1 MKIKGRT
8 IDDWGNVLFET
19 DGLIDLLMRG
29 NELSSELSALDCDGV
44 VKFNTLCKELD
55 HPEDMVSIYSK
66 PSIDVPTWDEQFQKE
81 WFTPEPYASLDV
93 HKWLLEKCQNQEQIN
108 RVEEEW
114 NLFEERDMIPLL
126 RCLVYLVSTFRERKV
141 VWGVGRGSS
150 VASYILY
157 LIGIH
162 KVDSMKY
169 DLDVR
174 EFLK

>member
-1 MKIKGRT
+1 MKIKGRA

-29 NELSSELSALDCDGV
+29 SELSSELSALDCDGV
-44 VKFNTLCKELD
+44 AKFNALCKELD

-66 PSIDVPTWDEQFQKE
+66 PELDVASWDLQHQKV
-81 WFTPEPYASLDV
+81 WFTPEPYSSLDV
-93 HKWLLEKCQNQEQIN
+93 YDWLMAKCHTQDQID
-108 RVEEEW
+108 RVNEEW
-114 NLFEERDMIPLL
+114 VLFTEREMIPLL
-126 RCLVYLVSTFRERKV
+126 RCLIYLVDSFRERKV

-162 KVDSMKY
+162 KVDSIKY
-169 DLDVR
+169 NLDVK